1 MHRAPRP
8 AIGAEPYFF
17 TGKKCCFIG
26 MDSILRV
33 GWFLLPGAANTIAI
47 AVASFPLALVV
58 AVLVTIPRLQRWPVV
73 SPLLDWYVD
82 FVRTTPLMLHIF
94 FVFYGLPFAGVR
106 LEPVT
111 AGILTLSLHVGAYQ
125 SEMLSS
131 AYNSVPIR
139 LLEAASVLG
148 MSNWVRL
155 VRVVGPLALRVAL
168 PALANSLIEI
178 VLNTVV
184 LSVVTVQ
191 DIFFRRTMYIYQ
203 FYSGRLESLLLVS
216 AFFIS
221 ICIPAAWAVRQL
233 ERVVALPGD
242 GTRTNTI
249 KTSR

>member
-1 MHRAPRP
+1 
-8 AIGAEPYFF
+8 
-17 TGKKCCFIG
+17 

-82 FVRTTPLMLHIF
+82 FVRTTPLLLHIF

-111 AGILTLSLHVGAYQ
+111 AGVLTLSLHVGAYQ
-125 SEMLSS
+125 SEMLRS

-148 MSNWVRL
+148 MSKWVRL

-184 LSVVTVQ
+184 LSVVTIQ
-191 DIFFRRTMYIYQ
+191 DIFLGAPCIFTSFTLGDLRVCCWCQPSSFPYVY
-203 FYSGRLESLLLVS
+203 LLHGLCVS
-216 AFFIS
+216 WN
-221 ICIPAAWAVRQL
+221 AW
-233 ERVVALPGD
+233 
-242 GTRTNTI
+242 
-249 KTSR
+249 

>member
-1 MHRAPRP
+1 
-8 AIGAEPYFF
+8 
-17 TGKKCCFIG
+17 
-26 MDSILRV
+26 MDGIFRV

-47 AVASFPLALVV
+47 AAASFPLALVV
-58 AVLVTIPRLQRWPVV
+58 AVLVTVPRMQHWPVV
-73 SPLLDWYVD
+73 SPLLGWYVD
-82 FVRTTPLMLHIF
+82 FVRTTPLLLHIF
-94 FVFYGLPFAGVR
+94 FVFYGLPFAGIR

-125 SEMLSS
+125 SEILRT
-131 AYNSVPIR
+131 ALNSVPIG

-168 PALANSLIEI
+168 PALANSQIEI

-216 AFFIS
+216 TFFIS
-221 ICIPAAWAVRQL
+221 VCIPAAWAVRYL

-242 GTRTNTI
+242 GTRNNTI
-249 KTSR
+249 KTYR

>member
-1 MHRAPRP
+1 
-8 AIGAEPYFF
+8 
-17 TGKKCCFIG
+17 

-82 FVRTTPLMLHIF
+82 FVRTTPLLLHIF

-111 AGILTLSLHVGAYQ
+111 AGVLTLSLHVGAYQ
-125 SEMLSS
+125 SEMLRS

-148 MSNWVRL
+148 MSKWVRL

-184 LSVVTVQ
+184 LSVVTIQ

-242 GTRTNTI
+242 GTRTTTI

>member
-1 MHRAPRP
+1 
-8 AIGAEPYFF
+8 
-17 TGKKCCFIG
+17 

-82 FVRTTPLMLHIF
+82 FVRTTPLLLHIF

-111 AGILTLSLHVGAYQ
+111 AGVLTLSLHVGAYK
-125 SEMLSS
+125 SEMLRG

-148 MSNWVRL
+148 MSKWVRL